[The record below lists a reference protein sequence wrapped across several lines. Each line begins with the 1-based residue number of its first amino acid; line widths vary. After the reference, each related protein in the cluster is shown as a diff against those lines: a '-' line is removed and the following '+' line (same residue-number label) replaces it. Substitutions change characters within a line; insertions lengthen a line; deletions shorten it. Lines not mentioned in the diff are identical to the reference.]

1 MEPALSAELDRFLT
15 DLPLMLGA
23 RAAAGAM
30 EMEWIVS
37 LCAFEDTY
45 LRTYWQQVERRRHP
59 TQLIYGW

>member
-45 LRTYWQQVERRRHP
+45 LP
-59 TQLIYGW
+59 APGNIY